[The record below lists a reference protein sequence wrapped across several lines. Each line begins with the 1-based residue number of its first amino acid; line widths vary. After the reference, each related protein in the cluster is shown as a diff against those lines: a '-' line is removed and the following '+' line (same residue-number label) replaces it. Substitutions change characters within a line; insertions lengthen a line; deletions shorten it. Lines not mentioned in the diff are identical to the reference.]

1 LIAPLGENPN
11 AKDRCGIDRAECFD
25 ARAKYHVG
33 SEIDNRPM
41 SGGSATKEPDKAGGK
56 APMTDA
62 PAPAQTSPDVSPQKM
77 RQVVA
82 ASAAGT
88 VFEWYDFFVYG
99 ALASVISPIF
109 FAGLPD
115 AQAFVFTL
123 LTFAV
128 GFVVRP
134 LGALV
139 FGKIGD
145 SAGRKGAF
153 LITITIMGIA
163 TFAIGL
169 LPTAEQV
176 GVWAPILLVTCRVL
190 QGFALGGEYGGAAIY
205 VAEHAHAKRRGA
217 STGWIQISAA
227 LGLIGALAVVFATRT
242 FIGEDAFRAWGWR
255 IPFLLSVGLLA
266 VSVWI
271 RLQLEESP
279 AFKKLQ
285 EEGKVSKRAYAESFF
300 EWRNL
305 KIVILALFGVMM
317 AQGVVWYTGFFYS
330 QFYLE
335 RILKIDSKT
344 VNFVMM
350 SVVLISAPLYWF
362 FGALSDRI
370 GRKPVMLFGMVL
382 MLALYFPA
390 FHMLTRVGNPALA
403 HASDSAPVVVIADPA
418 DCSFQLDLTG
428 GARLFATSC
437 DIAKSVLA
445 SAGVAYTTE
454 VGPAGSTA
462 QVRVGGTAVES
473 IDATGRSVADIR
485 AARGEFEGRLRT
497 ALDIAG
503 YPAAADPAQ
512 TNLPAV
518 IGILLL
524 MALAATALY
533 GPQAAA
539 LVELFPTRIRYTA
552 MSLPY
557 HIGTGWFGGLLPATV
572 FAINTATG
580 TIYGGLWFPV
590 ICTAIAS
597 AVTLLFWPETKD
609 RDIHA

>member
-1 LIAPLGENPN
+1 
-11 AKDRCGIDRAECFD
+11 
-25 ARAKYHVG
+25 
-33 SEIDNRPM
+33 
-41 SGGSATKEPDKAGGK
+41 
-56 APMTDA
+56 MTDA
-62 PAPAQTSPDVSPQKM
+62 PASTQTSPEVSPAKM

-82 ASAAGT
+82 ASSAGT

-99 ALASVISPIF
+99 ALASVIAPIF

-128 GFVVRP
+128 GFIVRP
-134 LGALV
+134 IGALV

-145 SAGRKGAF
+145 STGRKGAF
-153 LITITIMGIA
+153 LITITIMGLA

-169 LPTAEQV
+169 LPTAEAI
-176 GVWAPILLVTCRVL
+176 GVWAPVLLVTCRVL

-205 VAEHAHAKRRGA
+205 VAEHAHPKKRGG

-227 LGLIGALAVVFATRT
+227 FGLIGALAAVFATRT
-242 FIGEDAFRAWGWR
+242 LIGEEAFRAWGWR
-255 IPFLLSVGLLA
+255 VPFLLSVGLLA
-266 VSVWI
+266 ISVWI

-285 EEGKVSKRAYAESFF
+285 VEGRVSKRSYAESFF

-305 KIVILALFGVMM
+305 RIVILALFGVMM

-350 SVVLISAPLYWF
+350 SVVLISAPLYYF

-382 MLALYFPA
+382 MLVLYFPG
-390 FHMLTRVGNPALA
+390 FQMLTRVGNPALA
-403 HASDSAPVVVIADPA
+403 DATANAPVVVVADPA

-437 DIAKSVLA
+437 DIAKGVLA
-445 SAGVAYTTE
+445 SAGVSYTTAQA
-454 VGPAGSTA
+454 PAGALA
-462 QVRVGGTAVES
+462 QVRVGDTAIDS
-473 IDATGRSVADIR
+473 IDATGRPLAEIR
-485 AARGEFEGRLRT
+485 AARGEFEGRLRAVLT
-497 ALDIAG
+497 QAG
-503 YPAAADPAQ
+503 YPSAADPAQ

-580 TIYGGLWFPV
+580 TIYSGLWFPA
-590 ICTAIAS
+590 ICTAIA
-597 AVTLLFWPETKD
+597 ATVTLLFWPETKD
-609 RDIHA
+609 RDIHV